1 MRNKVGQEA
10 TGEMSA
16 FKGVVNLCIVVLPHL
31 SQHVTCFQGGPR
43 TNPENTQVLS
53 DCETARE
60 KAPLVRI
67 FGSDS
72 FYLQNKQTV
81 ISESERKRSA
91 YTCLTVHVFRR
102 GAPAGPTLLALKWRP
117 DEVSVIL
124 GAHRLQVEASLPRR
138 LSVWALWMMKA
149 AKMLSHLS
157 VTSLGAK
164 RNPLSLRKERTKLQ
178 LVLGGNAHAHKEG
191 GPATSP
197 QCLRSPE
204 IRAEGITGWRQYR
217 CDDTALILVPKGY
230 TAIALKSRFHI

>member
-10 TGEMSA
+10 TEEMSA

-72 FYLQNKQTV
+72 FYLKKTKNCHIRV
-81 ISESERKRSA
+81 REEEERLHMSNSSRLQARS
-91 YTCLTVHVFRR
+91 
-102 GAPAGPTLLALKWRP
+102 PAGPTLLALKWRP

-164 RNPLSLRKERTKLQ
+164 RNPLSLRKERERNCNCT
-178 LVLGGNAHAHKEG
+178 EG
-191 GPATSP
+191 GLCHEPAVFTVTRNQSWGDHGVTSA
-197 QCLRSPE
+197 QVRWHCFDACAKRL
-204 IRAEGITGWRQYR
+204 Y
-217 CDDTALILVPKGY
+217 ALN
-230 TAIALKSRFHI
+230 SHFHI

>member
-72 FYLQNKQTV
+72 FYLKQKKNCHIRV
-81 ISESERKRSA
+81 REEEERLHMSNS
-91 YTCLTVHVFRR
+91 
-102 GAPAGPTLLALKWRP
+102 PAGPTLLALKWRP

-164 RNPLSLRKERTKLQ
+164 RNPLSLRKERER
-178 LVLGGNAHAHKEG
+178 N
-191 GPATSP
+191 
-197 QCLRSPE
+197 CN
-204 IRAEGITGWRQYR
+204 
-217 CDDTALILVPKGY
+217 
-230 TAIALKSRFHI
+230 

>member
-72 FYLQNKQTV
+72 FYLKKNKKKTV
-81 ISESERKRSA
+81 TSESERKRSA

-102 GAPAGPTLLALKWRP
+102 GALLA
-117 DEVSVIL
+117 
-124 GAHRLQVEASLPRR
+124 
-138 LSVWALWMMKA
+138 
-149 AKMLSHLS
+149 
-157 VTSLGAK
+157 
-164 RNPLSLRKERTKLQ
+164 PLC
-178 LVLGGNAHAHKEG
+178 
-191 GPATSP
+191 SP
-197 QCLRSPE
+197 
-204 IRAEGITGWRQYR
+204 
-217 CDDTALILVPKGY
+217 
-230 TAIALKSRFHI
+230 

>member
-72 FYLQNKQTV
+72 FYLKKTKKKNCHIRV
-81 ISESERKRSA
+81 REEEERLHMSNSSRLQARS
-91 YTCLTVHVFRR
+91 
-102 GAPAGPTLLALKWRP
+102 PAGPTLLALKWRP

-149 AKMLSHLS
+149 AKMLTHLS

-164 RNPLSLRKERTKLQ
+164 RNPLSLRKERER
-178 LVLGGNAHAHKEG
+178 N
-191 GPATSP
+191 
-197 QCLRSPE
+197 CN
-204 IRAEGITGWRQYR
+204 
-217 CDDTALILVPKGY
+217 
-230 TAIALKSRFHI
+230 